1 MEASGNLT
9 RQVLNLGKE
18 GDLCEMLIESE
29 GIARRLVDW
38 VNISGEEHKKQ
49 IRVINDQRS
58 ELKLATEQI
67 KLLEKRVKGAVVDE
81 TELREKERFLATE
94 AEDLRNR
101 LQEVDEQRKEAYYR
115 EEKIQ
120 KTNAAIKL

>member
-1 MEASGNLT
+1 M
-9 RQVLNLGKE
+9 
-18 GDLCEMLIESE
+18 CEMLIESE

-101 LQEVDEQRKEAYYR
+101 L
-115 EEKIQ
+115 
-120 KTNAAIKL
+120 